1 MATLAAK
8 RFSIY
13 FGCWQQHI
21 TQPIPLHPRPHTTKF
36 LLPMTSYRCRRQESI
51 SVAINHRTLFNLV
64 ARDFQP
70 ADITLEFCQTRS
82 HLASIVF
89 LGVKACKLHLLS
101 GDHLFHL
108 LYKFFFFFKLY
119 ELFVLFDNLDY
130 FESIV
135 ALKRLGELQW

>member
-1 MATLAAK
+1 M
-8 RFSIY
+8 
-13 FGCWQQHI
+13 
-21 TQPIPLHPRPHTTKF
+21 
-36 LLPMTSYRCRRQESI
+36 
-51 SVAINHRTLFNLV
+51 AINHRTLFNLV

-135 ALKRLGELQW
+135 ALKRLGELQ